1 MAGRFRKII
10 ACRRDADPAEGARG
24 EARAKDDRL
33 PGEHRLSD
41 EQRTI
46 VALAAK
52 QPLSILAGGPGTGKT
67 FAARFVVERWRAEG
81 VEDVALAA
89 PTARGAAALGAA
101 IGAKAS
107 TLHRLLEWQPREGE
121 FARNARN
128 PLECDAI
135 IVDELSMLEAP
146 LAAKLFAALPPHCKV
161 LLVGDPDQPPVG
173 PGARKGSTACRDAV
187 PASHSLV
194 FSGRARYWNL
204 PMRTHRRT
212 TPVLPETQK
221 K

>member
-1 MAGRFRKII
+1 M
-10 ACRRDADPAEGARG
+10 
-24 EARAKDDRL
+24 
-33 PGEHRLSD
+33 
-41 EQRTI
+41 
-46 VALAAK
+46 
-52 QPLSILAGGPGTGKT
+52 
-67 FAARFVVERWRAEG
+67 
-81 VEDVALAA
+81 ALAA

-161 LLVGDPDQPPVG
+161 LLVGDPDQLPPVG
-173 PGARKGSTACRDAV
+173 PGAVLRDLLACRDAV
-187 PASHSLV
+187 PRITLTRIFRTGTLLEPSDEDPPQNDASDVAQRRQKRSTRAYLPNYLV
-194 FSGRARYWNL
+194 TL
-204 PMRTHRRT
+204 
-212 TPVLPETQK
+212 
-221 K
+221 